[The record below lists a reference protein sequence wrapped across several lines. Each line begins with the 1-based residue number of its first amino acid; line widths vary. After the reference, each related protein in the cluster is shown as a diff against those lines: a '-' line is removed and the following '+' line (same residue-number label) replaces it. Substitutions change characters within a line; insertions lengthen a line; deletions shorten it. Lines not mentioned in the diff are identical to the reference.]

1 MRFFV
6 SPLCSDRR
14 NAACHYDA
22 FLNILPLGLLAFS
35 AGYSQR
41 VHLMLFP
48 LIYMSYVYFSLFV
61 EMLLFAW
68 CCREMRR

>member
-14 NAACHYDA
+14 KAACHYDA
-22 FLNILPLGLLAFS
+22 LLNVSPLGLLAFS

-41 VHLMLFP
+41 VHLML
-48 LIYMSYVYFSLFV
+48 SL
-61 EMLLFAW
+61 
-68 CCREMRR
+68 